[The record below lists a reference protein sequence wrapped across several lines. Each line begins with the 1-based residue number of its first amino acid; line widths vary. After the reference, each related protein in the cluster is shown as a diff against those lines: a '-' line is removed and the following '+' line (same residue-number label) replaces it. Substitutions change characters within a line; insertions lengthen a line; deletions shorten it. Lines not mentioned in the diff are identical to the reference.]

1 VFDNWIGTAV
11 LVGSL
16 VLLLDILINSPLTLF
31 YVGAWPMHFSTLV
44 VLVLV
49 SLSLIPTLL
58 QGKSAWADL
67 LKIVLVVVALRL
79 GWLLL
84 TIGLLVAL
92 LIFAPI
98 TLSEVLAAAVASTA
112 HFAGYSGE
120 LTIADLSG
128 FVMKAT
134 MLNLAQVVIVF
145 VILVI
150 ALVSVTFLLRRLLTW
165 YQLPQASQRLMRIG
179 YSLIGLVALLLGLT
193 ILPPVTTALLRTAEL
208 LNPAGILIG
217 LLGLIT
223 CAIGFGLFL
232 YADRRYSQRCP
243 QCGQS
248 VPGPYY
254 LGKRCTCGN
263 LLHPWLTV
271 EYKP

>member
-1 VFDNWIGTAV
+1 V

-16 VLLLDILINSPLTLF
+16 VLLLDILMNSPLTLF

-49 SLSLIPTLL
+49 SLSLIPTLV

-67 LKIVLVVVALRL
+67 LKIVFVVGALRL

-92 LIFAPI
+92 LIFAPS

-128 FVMKAT
+128 FVMKAAI
-134 MLNLAQVVIVF
+134 LNLAQVVIICL
-145 VILVI
+145 ILVI
-150 ALVSVTFLLRRLLTW
+150 ALVAVTFLLRRLLTW
-165 YQLPQASQRLMRIG
+165 YRLPQASQRLMRIG

-193 ILPPVTTALLRTAEL
+193 ILPPVTTALLRPAEL
-208 LNPAGILIG
+208 LNPVGILIG

-243 QCGQS
+243 RCPQCEKN

-254 LGKRCTCGN
+254 LGKRCPCGD

>member
-1 VFDNWIGTAV
+1 MASAALRCPFCGQPVSKDLFSGGATARCPHCGHAV
-11 LVGSL
+11 AIRHRTIPSSAASTDPVTAANVTARETPLLVGRP
-16 VLLLDILINSPLTLF
+16 LI
-31 YVGAWPMHFSTLV
+31 
-44 VLVLV
+44 
-49 SLSLIPTLL
+49 
-58 QGKSAWADL
+58 
-67 LKIVLVVVALRL
+67 
-79 GWLLL
+79 
-84 TIGLLVAL
+84 
-92 LIFAPI
+92 
-98 TLSEVLAAAVASTA
+98 AAAC
-112 HFAGYSGE
+112 
-120 LTIADLSG
+120 
-128 FVMKAT
+128 
-134 MLNLAQVVIVF
+134 VVGGV
-145 VILVI
+145 
-150 ALVSVTFLLRRLLTW
+150 
-165 YQLPQASQRLMRIG
+165 
-179 YSLIGLVALLLGLT
+179 GLVALLLGLT